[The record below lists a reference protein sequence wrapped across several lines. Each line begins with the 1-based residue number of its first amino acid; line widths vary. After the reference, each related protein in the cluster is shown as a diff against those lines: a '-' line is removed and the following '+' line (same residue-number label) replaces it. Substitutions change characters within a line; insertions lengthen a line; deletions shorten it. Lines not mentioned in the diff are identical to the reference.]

1 MKLDPFSARL
11 FVFCNRQRTLVKMV
25 YWECIGFALWM
36 KRLEKSRFQWPH
48 QLHLDVVDLN
58 AQQVAWLLDGYDL
71 TLMQGHAR
79 CHTTRFYSETVA
91 LTRYNNRP

>member
-1 MKLDPFSARL
+1 
-11 FVFCNRQRTLVKMV
+11 
-25 YWECIGFALWM
+25 M

-71 TLMQGHAR
+71 TLMQGHASLPH
-79 CHTTRFYSETVA
+79 HTV
-91 LTRYNNRP
+91 L